1 MYKGIP
7 ATAMLSIR
15 NAAYMAIT
23 LHFLRKITARI
34 IPNKNVRYMVT
45 AIHPNK
51 DMGELGHILDKV
63 LIIVMAQETCTVLN
77 ESITPTTVWD
87 TILLPVNKLA
97 DYAKIHGI
105 RTVLPIWTAP
115 WYVFHGTQSATNYL
129 HGKIK
134 ELNKGMGNAPH
145 MRLREIAAVIQIIRD
160 KLQ

>member
-1 MYKGIP
+1 
-7 ATAMLSIR
+7 MLSIR

-23 LHFLRKITARI
+23 LHFLRKIAARI
-34 IPNKNVRYMVT
+34 IPNKNVRYMVM

-77 ESITPTTVWD
+77 ESITPSTVWD
-87 TILLPVNKLA
+87 TILMPVNKLA

-160 KLQ
+160 TLQ

>member
-1 MYKGIP
+1 
-7 ATAMLSIR
+7 MLSIR

-23 LHFLRKITARI
+23 LHFLRKIAARI

-51 DMGELGHILDKV
+51 DLGELGHILDKV
-63 LIIVMAQETCTVLN
+63 LIIVMAQEACTVLT
-77 ESITPTTVWD
+77 ESITPSTVWD

-105 RTVLPIWTAP
+105 RTVLPIWEAP
-115 WYVFHGTQSATNYL
+115 MYMFSGTLSATNYL

-160 KLQ
+160 TLQ

>member
-1 MYKGIP
+1 
-7 ATAMLSIR
+7 MLSIR

-45 AIHPNK
+45 AIHPNQ
-51 DMGELGHILDKV
+51 DVGGYGHILDKV

-77 ESITPTTVWD
+77 ESITPSTVWD

-97 DYAKIHGI
+97 DYAKIHDI
-105 RTVLPIWTAP
+105 RTVLPIWEAP
-115 WYVFHGTQSATNYL
+115 MYMFSGTLSATNYL
-129 HGKIK
+129 HDKIK

-160 KLQ
+160 NIQ